1 MAMEGYLE
9 FTVNGFLNVYTADTS
24 MNGEIL
30 GINIAFI
37 CLFQTIIFLPL
48 ALLWAI
54 FTKDEKKLSTLEFK
68 ESW

>member
-9 FTVNGFLNVYTADTS
+9 FTVNWFLNVYTADTS

-54 FTKDEKKLSTLEFK
+54 FTKDEKIKMLQEYT
-68 ESW
+68 